1 MLTRTSFVR
10 KKIPPQYESLCH
22 TGRNL
27 MYELSIEGKKMSK
40 SRNTVWDTPQKD
52 TVARRLAKR
61 PTARA
66 HQPKGKSDPMPLMT
80 SECDSVPTY
89 STRSNRSMGTS
100 TNKITSLDAHHRNPM
115 LRTFQIRPVKE
126 LASSPH
132 NTTMFSQQWPHQ
144 CHGPPKEKSWEQAV
158 CIFLF
163 AACKHHTAGQWGL
176 LRQRMSASW
185 RACW

>member
-1 MLTRTSFVR
+1 MRGEGLTRGVILGSVNCWDTWPAFRHQLWAPCAVSLSTLTLLLILASDCSQLVLTRTSFVR
-10 KKIPPQYESLCH
+10 KKIPPQYESLRH

-27 MYELSIEGKKMSK
+27 TYELSIEGKKMSK

-52 TVARRLAKR
+52 TVARRLAM
-61 PTARA
+61 PLTARA

-115 LRTFQIRPVKE
+115 LRTFQTRPVKE
-126 LASSPH
+126 LASSLC
-132 NTTMFSQQWPHQ
+132 FQS
-144 CHGPPKEKSWEQAV
+144 
-158 CIFLF
+158 
-163 AACKHHTAGQWGL
+163 
-176 LRQRMSASW
+176 
-185 RACW
+185 